1 MVRRIFRTKYAL
13 GASSPRR
20 MKKRI
25 RSSLEDKKMVE
36 GAHPFTVHED
46 WDLKE
51 KLSKFLVNSCN
62 VYAWFGYEY
71 RLPFYDRDF
80 MEFFRDLP
88 FDLKKNKALYD
99 HFLRKGIFSELGI
112 NMLREGQ
119 PSEKQQQAARVKG
132 LIKDWIPAWL
142 YQKQA
147 PLNDDIFYREIT
159 ACLER
164 DMRKQGRAIRLY
176 GGSYNSL
183 LVQWYLEYLN
193 LKYPGKDIST

>member
-1 MVRRIFRTKYAL
+1 
-13 GASSPRR
+13 

-25 RSSLEDKKMVE
+25 RRSLEEKKQVE
-36 GAHPFTVHED
+36 GALPYTVHED

-71 RLPFYDRDF
+71 RLPFYDREY

-88 FDLKKNKALYD
+88 FAFKKNKALYD
-99 HFLRKGIFSELGI
+99 HHLREGLFAQLGI
-112 NMLREGQ
+112 NMMRESQ
-119 PSEKQQQAARVKG
+119 PSEKQQKVARVKG
-132 LIKDWIPAWL
+132 RIKNFIPGWAM
-142 YQKQA
+142 QKQ
-147 PLNDDIFYREIT
+147 PPRDDAIFYREIT
-159 ACLER
+159 ARLVR
-164 DMRKQGRAIRLY
+164 DMQKRDRRIRIQGGA
-176 GGSYNSL
+176 YNSL